1 MKQIVVLYHAKCA
14 DGFGAAWA
22 AWKKFGNQAEYI
34 PLEHQKP
41 PPLGLK
47 GKELYFLDFTYPTPI
62 TKKLI
67 QENKRVTAVDHH
79 ISVKE
84 AVLKTHKYLFDIK
97 HSAAVLSWKYF
108 HPVHPLPRLLKHIED
123 IDLWKFKLPRTRE
136 IIAFLETN
144 PFNFKTWDGIRRGF
158 DKPKTRKLYIEEGKR
173 ILIYQEKLI
182 EHLTE
187 GADLV
192 HFAGRNVLVVN
203 SPVFHSQIGN
213 FLAKKRPPI
222 GIVWSA
228 VGGAVRVSLRSNGK
242 VDVSKIAARFGG
254 GGHKNAAGFTLL
266 EGAKLPWKKIRRVMG
281 HES

>member
-1 MKQIVVLYHAKCA
+1 MKKIIVLYHGKCD

-22 AWKKFGNQAEYI
+22 AWKKFGSRASYI

-41 PPLGLK
+41 PPAGLK
-47 GKELYFLDFTYPTPI
+47 GKELYFLDFTYPASI

-67 QENKRVTAVDHH
+67 RENKRVTAVDHH
-79 ISVKE
+79 ISAKE
-84 AVLKTHKYLFDIK
+84 AVFATYRYLFDIK

-108 HPVHPLPRLLKHIED
+108 HPRKSAPKLLRHIED

-144 PFNFKTWDGIRRGF
+144 PFDFKVWDRVRRGL

-187 GADLV
+187 SADLV
-192 HFAGRNVLVVN
+192 NFAGRRVFIVN
-203 SPVFHSQIGN
+203 SPVFNSQIGH
-213 FLAKKRPPI
+213 LLIKKRPPI

-228 VGGAVRVSLRSNGK
+228 KDGTIRVSLRSNSK
-242 VDVSKIAARFGG
+242 VDVSKIAKKFGG
-254 GGHKNAAGFTLL
+254 GGHKNAAGFSLR
-266 EGAKLPWKKIRRVMG
+266 EGAKLPWKRIKN
-281 HES
+281 